1 LQGAARGRILRR
13 AAARGVRQDLQ
24 AAPARSL
31 LGRRGATDLS
41 PPPFRAE
48 HIGSLLRPAA
58 LLEAR
63 ERFARGE
70 IDPATLTAAEERA
83 IEDAVRL
90 QQRVGLR
97 LATDGE
103 FRRHSY
109 HSYFYGQLG
118 DISFQAP
125 PGEAGR
131 RGARARG

>member
-63 ERFARGE
+63 QRFARGE

-90 QQRVGLR
+90 QQRVGLG
-97 LATDGE
+97 LPA
-103 FRRHSY
+103 RRAS
-109 HSYFYGQLG
+109 
-118 DISFQAP
+118 AP
-125 PGEAGR
+125 PSYPRSFYRPPADNLF
-131 RGARARG
+131 